1 MKIDFQSCVL
11 LQIPNTTVN
20 GGIHTER
27 KVGNRDRER
36 NRIGSMGE
44 SEHESLLVHE
54 NTPKYTRNNQL
65 NLCSEQGIYLFCTCS
80 SSSSSDSS
88 IY

>member
-1 MKIDFQSCVL
+1 M
-11 LQIPNTTVN
+11 N

-36 NRIGSMGE
+36 NRIGSGE

-65 NLCSEQGIYLFCTCS
+65 NLCSEQGKLAYCIRPYGTHFVCLTSCTGVCK
-80 SSSSSDSS
+80 
-88 IY
+88 YAQFTMKT

>member
-1 MKIDFQSCVL
+1 M
-11 LQIPNTTVN
+11 N

-36 NRIGSMGE
+36 NRIGSGE

-54 NTPKYTRNNQL
+54 NTQKYTKKNQL
-65 NLCSEQGIYLFCTCS
+65 ILCSEQGNNKINIPINTMFIAYIHL
-80 SSSSSDSS
+80 
-88 IY
+88 